1 MSEHISTNINMKKKT
16 TLNQQR
22 DKESNESPNSEDNN
36 SRKTQKTRN
45 EKDGPLLQCK
55 DKTFLLQ
62 YPAEMCIFGALSVNR
77 A

>member
-1 MSEHISTNINMKKKT
+1 MKAP
-16 TLNQQR
+16 TLKITIQE
-22 DKESNESPNSEDNN
+22 KH
-36 SRKTQKTRN
+36 KKTRN